1 MRKKG
6 FTLVEVL
13 AVIII
18 LNIILIISVVGA
30 FSIIKKGKENTYK
43 SLINSVLTSAK
54 LYVSDNEN
62 IESELDLNGYFIIT
76 LNDLVTNNIIKDD
89 LIDARTDESIPLTKK
104 IVITRNND
112 FSLNYCYEDID
123 CYVPEL
129 LVDKLEETI
138 VTSGEGLYQELDLN
152 SNQVSYYK
160 GSNPNNYLLFDGLLY
175 KIIKINAD
183 KSVKLIY
190 EGKKQGT
197 IILNDGKIGFQP
209 FSSSNNNFNDST
221 IKTYLQT
228 WFDNNISV
236 NNQSLITV
244 VEQNFSN
251 SIVEYQSDQLK
262 SVFKTSEILNL
273 GNIKVGLLT
282 GYEYLNASL
291 DASCTTISNCY
302 NQNYLTKDY
311 DYFLMI
317 KDNNTDLIWQ
327 VNSNELAVIS
337 VLNESNIRPV
347 INLKNNVLVGGG
359 NGTFLD
365 PYVIKNLGIKD
376 QEKPTLKLIGDSEI
390 DLIQNTSYVELGATA
405 TDNIDGDISDKI
417 IIIEN
422 INNSVLGTYF
432 VSYSVSDSSGNKK
445 TDTRKVNVI
454 E

>member
-1 MRKKG
+1 MKKKG

-18 LNIILIISVVGA
+18 LNIILIISVVGT
-30 FSIIKKGKENTYK
+30 FSIIKKGKENTYN
-43 SLINSVLTSAK
+43 SLINSILNSAK
-54 LYVSDNEN
+54 IYISDNEN

-104 IVITRNND
+104 IVITKQND
-112 FSLNYCYEDID
+112 FSLNLCYEDVD

-129 LVDKLEETI
+129 LVDKIEEEI

-152 SNQVSYYK
+152 NNQVSYYK
-160 GSNPNNYLLFDGLLY
+160 GTNPNNYILFDDIFY
-175 KIIKINAD
+175 RIIKINAD
-183 KSVKLIY
+183 KSIKLIY

-197 IILNDGKIGFQP
+197 TNLNDGKIGFQP
-209 FSSSNNNFNDST
+209 FSISNNNFADST
-221 IKTYLQT
+221 IKSYLQT

-236 NNQSLITV
+236 NNQNLITV

-251 SIVEYQSDQLK
+251 SIVEYQTNQLK
-262 SVFKTSEILNL
+262 SVFKTSEILNIS
-273 GNIKVGLLT
+273 NTKAGLLT

-291 DASCTTISNCY
+291 DSSCTNISNCSS
-302 NQNYLTKDY
+302 QNYLTKDY

-327 VNSNELAVIS
+327 VNSNELAVVS

-359 NGTFLD
+359 NGTFSD

-376 QEKPTLKLIGDSEI
+376 QEKPTLNLIGDSEI

-422 INNSVLGTYF
+422 INISVLGTYF
-432 VSYSVSDSSGNKK
+432 VEYSVSDSSGNKK
-445 TDTRKVNVI
+445 IVTRKINVI